1 MGKFLRARREQLRP
15 EDVGL
20 PANGRRRTPGLR
32 REEVAVLA
40 GVSVDYL
47 TRLEQG
53 RDLKPSGQV
62 VHALAVALRLTDDEL
77 VYLTTLTVAGN
88 APELCPTVTSMVT
101 QVAPKVRAIIDGL
114 DPTPAFLTGPAT
126 DVLAGN
132 DAWRTLVEPLGM
144 VDDERA
150 NLAAYVFTDPRSRE
164 ALTEWDRVADEQV
177 SQLRAASLR
186 WGQDPAFAALLEEL
200 RTVPEFAGRWSA
212 HNVSDHHRGM
222 ILLRHPDVAEL
233 RLRFETLQLPNDGDQ
248 RLTSWFPADE
258 ASETGLRLAT
268 QLGRLR
274 VVRPA

>member
-1 MGKFLRARREQLRP
+1 M
-15 EDVGL
+15 
-20 PANGRRRTPGLR
+20 
-32 REEVAVLA
+32 LA

-53 RDLKPSGQV
+53 RDLKPSGSV
-62 VHALAVALRLTDDEL
+62 VHALAVALRLTDDERS
-77 VYLTTLTVAGN
+77 YLATLTVAGS
-88 APELCPTVTSMVT
+88 APELCPTVTTMVT
-101 QVAPKVRAIIDGL
+101 QVAPNVRAIIDGL
-114 DPTPAFLTGPAT
+114 DPTPAFLTGPASH
-126 DVLAGN
+126 VLASN

-144 VDDERA
+144 LDHEPA

-177 SQLRAASLR
+177 NQLRTASLR
-186 WGQDPAFAALLEEL
+186 WGQDPAFGALLEEL
-200 RTVPEFAGRWSA
+200 RTVPEFAERWSA
-212 HNVSDHHRGM
+212 HKVSEQHRGM

-258 ASETGLRLAT
+258 ASDTSLRHAT
-268 QLGRLR
+268 HLGRLR